1 MISATLRALLITMT
15 LMISPTDLLDI
26 RSDQH
31 VPSTNRD
38 TSDSSAHDDDDD
50 DDHRLDAVDGQL
62 HNRKNTFVRP
72 WIIGANGP
80 GRLFI
85 AGAAMD

>member
-1 MISATLRALLITMT
+1 MT

-50 DDHRLDAVDGQL
+50 HRLEVVDGQL
-62 HNRKNTFVRP
+62 HIRKNTFVRP
-72 WIIGANGP
+72 WSIGGNGP